1 MTPDQISRIA
11 AELKIA
17 PGQVEA
23 TAALL
28 ADACTPSFIARYR
41 KERTGALDETAVL
54 AVRDRLACE
63 ADLERRRA
71 KILKAVADQGK
82 LTETLKADL
91 LAARTIA
98 ELEDLY
104 LPYRPKPRTRATA
117 AYERGLEPLA
127 RRIFEQGEADPALEA
142 QAFLDEAAGLRTV
155 EDVLAGAR
163 DIIAEWINEDSR
175 ARARLRDLFLSKG
188 QVRCRI
194 IPGKESEGA
203 KYRDYFDWTEPV
215 SRVPPHRVLAMWRGE
230 KEGFLR
236 VSIAPEESEAVVLL
250 EQLFVR
256 GRTPCSE
263 QVRRAAHD
271 SYRRLLGPSLQTE
284 VRRIVKERA
293 DADAIKVFAEN
304 LRELLLSP
312 PFGHRPIMGIA
323 PGFRT
328 GCKVACLDA
337 NGKVLHHQAVFL
349 LGPHVATDEAA
360 EVLRCLCETYRIEAV
375 AVGNGPGGR
384 EVEAFLRRIGLP
396 PRVQV
401 VLMDAG
407 AASVYSA
414 SKAARKELPDCGAGA
429 RAAVSLAR
437 RLRDPLAELVK
448 VDPRAIGAGQYQN
461 DVDPAT
467 LKRVLDDVVA
477 GCVNAVGADVNTAD
491 RQLLRYVSGL
501 GPQRAVNLVECRRR
515 RGPFHSREQ
524 LKEVPGMEPK
534 VFEQAA
540 GFLRIANGVNPLDA
554 SAIHPERYGVVAA
567 MARDL
572 GCTVADLMQ
581 PDGPRDHIDVDRYV
595 SEEVG
600 LPTLQDILRELA
612 NPGQDPRPRFEAFHY
627 AEGLKDPGDLRPG
640 MKVPGVVTN
649 VTNFGAFVDVGVHQD
664 GLVHISE
671 LADGYVKDPTAVVKV
686 HQRVHVTVLEVD
698 RARKRISLSMRR
710 KPRPVPQ
717 KKEPRPPGKPEVES
731 PPAAKPQAP
740 PKPKADRRPKPL
752 EERRGTGERRRERR
766 GEGRGGKKE
775 RRAARPKESLQR
787 DMARLSKKKPFNLP
801 FRDLAKRLDL
811 E

>member
-11 AELKIA
+11 AELRIA
-17 PGQVEA
+17 PHQVEA

-41 KERTGALDETAVL
+41 KERTGGLDEAAVL
-54 AVRDRLACE
+54 AVRDRLARE
-63 ADLERRRA
+63 ADLERQRE

-82 LTETLKADL
+82 LTEALKADL

-142 QAFLDEAAGLRTV
+142 RAFLDEAAGLRTV

-163 DIIAEWINEDSR
+163 DILAEWINEDRR

-194 IPGKESEGA
+194 VPGKESEGA

-215 SRVPPHRVLAMWRGE
+215 SRVAPHRVLAMWRGE

-256 GRTPCSE
+256 GETPCSE

-284 VRRIVKERA
+284 VRRILKERA
-293 DADAIKVFAEN
+293 DAEAIKVFAEN

-312 PFGHRPIMGIA
+312 PFGPRPIMGIA

-349 LGPHVATDEAA
+349 LGPHAATDEAA
-360 EVLRCLCETYRIEAV
+360 EVLRRLCGTYRIEAV

-384 EVEAFLRRIGLP
+384 EVEAFLRRIGLAP
-396 PRVQV
+396 HVEV
-401 VLMDAG
+401 VLVDAG
-407 AASVYSA
+407 AASVYSV

-429 RAAVSLAR
+429 RVAVSLAR

-448 VDPRAIGAGQYQN
+448 VDPRAIGAGQYQH
-461 DVDPAT
+461 DVDPAA

-491 RQLLRYVSGL
+491 RQLLRHISGL

-540 GFLRIANGVNPLDA
+540 GFLRIVNGVNPLDA
-554 SAIHPERYGVVAA
+554 SAIHPEHYGVVRA

-581 PDGPRDHIDVDRYV
+581 PDGPRGRIDVNRYV

-600 LPTLQDILRELA
+600 LATLQDILHELA
-612 NPGQDPRPRFEAFHY
+612 NPGRDPRPRFEAFRF
-627 AEGLKDPGDLRPG
+627 AEGLKHPGDLRPG

-698 RARKRISLSMRR
+698 RARNRISLSMRR

-717 KKEPRPPGKPEVES
+717 KKESRPPGRPEAEGA
-731 PPAAKPQAP
+731 PAKA
-740 PKPKADRRPKPL
+740 KADRRPKPL
-752 EERRGTGERRRERR
+752 EERRGTGERRRPRR

-775 RRAARPKESLQR
+775 RRAARPKENLQR
-787 DMARLSKKKPFNLP
+787 DLARLSKKKPFNLP

-811 E
+811 ESPSGAGG